1 MSNDVAHTKWW
12 QIFEVVS
19 GIPFLAALA
28 LSWVAPLPLPH
39 GFLAPV
45 LVPAGVMLIIAGG
58 SFVVCAGRELA
69 RYGQPTDPGHPTGKI
84 ISTGVFSVSRN
95 PLYLGGTF
103 VLAGIPFAC
112 HLPWVFMS
120 SHPVY
125 CCLPVSA
132 CRTGGTVSCCQ
143 VRGAIPAVH
152 RERPPLDWS
161 SAQLVLRVTLRE
173 RGGSEGTTWGLD
185 RAYNALFSPLYSA
198 VLSLFL
204 RLHTGLHSD

>member
-112 HLPWVFMS
+112 HLPWVFMLLI
-120 SHPVY
+120 PYIV
-125 CCLPVSA
+125 A
-132 CRTGGTVSCCQ
+132 CRYLLVAPEERYLAAKFGEQYRQYTAS
-143 VRGAIPAVH
+143 VRRWIGRAH
-152 RERPPLDWS
+152 NS
-161 SAQLVLRVTLRE
+161 SY
-173 RGGSEGTTWGLD
+173 G
-185 RAYNALFSPLYSA
+185 
-198 VLSLFL
+198 
-204 RLHTGLHSD
+204 